1 MKRIVRN
8 ISNALVLTLV
18 VISLLWPIAG
28 DCAVTIRATY
38 VPAAANGLDPNDAA
52 WNVVPQYTV
61 ALDTVITAAGAPQL
75 LPSSKWRFLRVKAM
89 HNGAD
94 IFFRFQWPDAT
105 QDTEVAD
112 GPLFADAV
120 ALEIP
125 YNAIAS
131 SIAMGNQFEPV
142 NIIYWR
148 ADLPNPQNIV
158 SGGAGTVQKSPD
170 SDGPPPLVSHFQ
182 QWTSGTWTVIFKR
195 AMTGPAVDS
204 TGKSPGNMVTLVRGA
219 NYRITFAQWDGGN
232 QERKGVKLVAGSWQT
247 LFVQ

>member
-1 MKRIVRN
+1 MKRRLMN
-8 ISNALVLTLV
+8 SSKALVLTLV
-18 VISLLWPIAG
+18 VMILLSPSAG
-28 DCAVTIRATY
+28 RCAITITAMRVSTI
-38 VPAAANGLDPNDAA
+38 ANGLDPNDPAWAA
-52 WNVVPQYTV
+52 VPQYTV

-75 LPSSKWRFLRVKAM
+75 LPSSKWRFLRVKVM
-89 HNGAD
+89 HNGTD
-94 IFFRFQWPDAT
+94 VFFRFQWPDAT
-105 QDTEVAD
+105 QDTSVAD

-125 YNAIAS
+125 FNANAS
-131 SIAMGNQFEPV
+131 SVAMGNQFEPV
-142 NIIYWR
+142 NIIFWR

-170 SDGPPPLVSHFQ
+170 SDGPPALVSHFQ
-182 QWTSGTWTVIFKR
+182 QWNAGAWTVVFKR

-204 TGKSPGNMVTLVRGA
+204 TGKSPGNMVTLLRGA

-232 QERKGVKLVAGSWQT
+232 QERNGVKLVAGSWQT